1 MKITVSAPGKL
12 MLLGEHAV
20 VYGHPCI
27 VTAMDTR
34 MRVSV
39 SVNGDK
45 TNTINA
51 PQVKECRFVQES
63 IKLFCKKFNLHQHIK
78 IHTAGD
84 FSHQVGLGS
93 SSAVTVATV
102 KALSDLFDKKLT
114 TKEIFD
120 LSYQVTIAI
129 QGVGSGFDIAAAVCG
144 GTIYYIYGGKT
155 IEQLQTDLLPL
166 VVGYS
171 GVKAD
176 TPTLIR
182 QVAADYK
189 NRKKEI
195 DGLFTNITKL
205 VEYAKRAIIEKDY
218 RQLGSLMSQNHGYLK
233 QLGVSTDKLNAMV
246 QAALNAGAYGAKLSG
261 AGGGDCMIALVSD
274 EKRKAVEKAIEKAGG
289 EIIRVKNSAEGVK
302 IENKRSKKNNK

>member
-144 GTIYYIYGGKT
+144 GTLFYVYGGKIIKPLKT
-155 IEQLQTDLLPL
+155 EQLSL
-166 VVGYS
+166 VIGYS
-171 GVKAD
+171 GIKAD
-176 TPTLIR
+176 TPSLIR
-182 QVAADYK
+182 RVRETYE
-189 NRKKEI
+189 KE
-195 DGLFTNITKL
+195 K
-205 VEYAKRAIIEKDY
+205 
-218 RQLGSLMSQNHGYLK
+218 
-233 QLGVSTDKLNAMV
+233 
-246 QAALNAGAYGAKLSG
+246 
-261 AGGGDCMIALVSD
+261 
-274 EKRKAVEKAIEKAGG
+274 
-289 EIIRVKNSAEGVK
+289 
-302 IENKRSKKNNK
+302 